1 MTWALKSS
9 YTAHETPE
17 YRFDLDEYRDD
28 DGKQMLFVHLAV
40 TRSSPSTFR
49 EMRDV
54 WSKFREVV
62 TCPIYA
68 LGPDE
73 DDKFANFVRLFG
85 FKPLSDVICENGEQR
100 RLFLN
105 TKKEKNDGKHVNED
119 GKHVFLD

>member
-1 MTWALKSS
+1 MSWQKTAS

-17 YRFDLDEYRDD
+17 YSFELDEYRDGD
-28 DGKQMLFVHLAV
+28 KQMLFVHLAV
-40 TRSSPSTFR
+40 THCSPSTFR

-54 WSKFREVV
+54 WNKFREVV
-62 TCPIYA
+62 TCPVYA

-85 FKPLSDVICENGEQR
+85 FEFLRDVICENGEQR

-105 TKKEKNDGKHVNED
+105 TKKEKNNG
-119 GKHVFLD
+119 